1 MHLFSM
7 GALRTLNV
15 TSLGRHSG
23 YGGGVVMEREHLSRN
38 EFVLSSFPLVL
49 LNLLTLSRWCEEFA

>member
-1 MHLFSM
+1 
-7 GALRTLNV
+7 
-15 TSLGRHSG
+15 
-23 YGGGVVMEREHLSRN
+23 MEREHLSRN